1 MLKTTKL
8 LRKEIKDLNKW
19 RNKTIFMDWKTQRS
33 KDSNSCKI
41 EGIGLMKFLSKSH
54 KILL

>member
-1 MLKTTKL
+1 MLKITKL

-19 RNKTIFMDWKTQRS
+19 RNNTTFMDGKTQHS
-33 KDSNSCKI
+33 KDSNSSKI